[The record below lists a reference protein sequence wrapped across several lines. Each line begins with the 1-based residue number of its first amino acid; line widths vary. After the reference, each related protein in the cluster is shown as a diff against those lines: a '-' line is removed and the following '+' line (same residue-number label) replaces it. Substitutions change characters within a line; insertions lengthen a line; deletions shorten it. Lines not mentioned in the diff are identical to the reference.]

1 MQRLKCLVAG
11 KAYLLVLVYSF
22 METQLAGK
30 ELGEVKTVFDE
41 FVQLPT
47 EVFSRG

>member
-1 MQRLKCLVAG
+1 MVAAG

-30 ELGEVKTVFDE
+30 EIGEVKTAFDE
-41 FVQLPT
+41 FVQLPV